1 MLKVEKVESC
11 IVEDSPAELQEASW
25 TDLRNAAPVAAPR
38 DILPIRLDARSD
50 EELLQMQFAYASM
63 FEVHPRDIPW
73 ESALEEI
80 LDYRFNQ
87 ACQGQSLL
95 DCRFNVHEDGFREIF
110 REVLRGTIEELQDP
124 NLQWEA
130 VEYLRREPGITL
142 EEVQD
147 QLVLRNKIISER
159 SRLTGAP
166 KGSPQSFELPWP
178 QDEYDKIKLAKML
191 LVGELLGGNELRIQ
205 PSRGQFGGLDMSRD
219 LDMHLDSPHIRD
231 SRGRVLSPQEII
243 DRHGESGLYLHL
255 HIYREQ
261 EGIQTPWKLY
271 YDCNDLLIV
280 HEGDPVKGQKYTVEK
295 LREGE
300 NNVFVLKTYTDS
312 VDQ

>member
-1 MLKVEKVESC
+1 MLKREKVESC
-11 IVEDSPAELQEASW
+11 FVPDSPAEVQEASW
-25 TDLRNAAPVAAPR
+25 TDLRNAAPVAEAR
-38 DILPIRLDARSD
+38 DIPPIHLDAKSD
-50 EELLQMQFAYASM
+50 EELLQMQFAYSSM
-63 FEVHPRDIPW
+63 FEVHPRDVPW
-73 ESALEEI
+73 ETALEEI
-80 LDYRFNQ
+80 LDYRFNK
-87 ACQGQSLL
+87 ACQGQGLL
-95 DCRFNVHEDGFREIF
+95 DCRFKVDEAEFQEIF
-110 REVLRGTIEELQDP
+110 REVLKGTIDELQDP

-130 VEYLRREPGITL
+130 VEYVRREPGITM

-166 KGSPQSFELPWP
+166 KGSQQSLELPWP
-178 QDEYDKIKLAKML
+178 QDEYEKLKIAKML
-191 LVGELLGGNELRIQ
+191 LVGELLSGNELRIQ
-205 PSRGQFGGLDMSRD
+205 PSRGQFGGLDMSLD
-219 LDMHLDSPHIRD
+219 LDMHLDAPHIRD
-231 SRGRVLSPQEII
+231 SRGRVLSSQEII

-295 LREGE
+295 LREGK
-300 NNVFVLKTYTDS
+300 NNVFVLKTYTELA
-312 VDQ
+312 DQ